1 LVVAVDDPVL
11 ALDDPEVAL
20 DEPVDDTFAC
30 DEDRVLAVDVA
41 PEVLDDETLPIWLP
55 MTFGLDPA
63 DDREPDKLVADV
75 FDPEL
80 ELD

>member
-1 LVVAVDDPVL
+1 MTPRWHWTSQSTTRSPA
-11 ALDDPEVAL
+11 
-20 DEPVDDTFAC
+20 TQ
-30 DEDRVLAVDVA
+30 DRVLAVDVA